1 MARRGRRAEGS
12 ALQQRLRLF
21 QFRRKAYG
29 SRLSETRASRGFA
42 VFRTPTVFGQIPGEQ
57 PYFEATNSGTEDRRQ
72 GLVMTLTARVFLL
85 VALAAAPTSALL
97 IFDNYQRLQQREA
110 DAEQEA
116 LRSTRLVSAE
126 LDQIFKG
133 IESLL
138 RAAAQTPMV
147 SAFQNPECT
156 DYLRRLEGINPNAG
170 RLVAVDATGQVRCGA
185 TARLTGVADR
195 DYYHAALK
203 SDDLVVGGYTIGR
216 GSGAP
221 ILPLAVRFATS
232 EGTGVLVSG
241 LRLDWLREHFSR
253 IFGAFPARSSLTI
266 VDRDG
271 IILVRLPNADRAGQ
285 PLQNYEYVVH
295 APQPGVFRSTA
306 EKNADGVARF
316 LGFTP
321 IESPPRGVAIA
332 VGFPQATVLAEAR
345 ASALRNGVL
354 TALAAIL
361 AFSAAALAGRA
372 FIHRPVSELLA
383 VIERWRTGDLG
394 ARAQPASGRSEFDQL
409 GKAFNSMAAE
419 LESALQHKEVLLRE
433 LSHRIMNSLQTISAL
448 FRLQASSMKELPTD
462 AAQFAEAIR
471 RIDALA
477 LAYKR
482 IKAVQGVESMDF
494 AAFLVELCND
504 LRASV
509 MEGNCVVKAD
519 PLMIAPEQAIPLSLI
534 VNELLTNAVKHGSK
548 GDALIAVELASS
560 PEQCRLVVRNEG
572 SWPGE
577 SRAAPKGFGTRMI
590 SAMVCQLRGT
600 LEVSSADG
608 RTEFAVTFRPG
619 APGDQ
624 QKPLK

>member
-1 MARRGRRAEGS
+1 
-12 ALQQRLRLF
+12 
-21 QFRRKAYG
+21 
-29 SRLSETRASRGFA
+29 
-42 VFRTPTVFGQIPGEQ
+42 
-57 PYFEATNSGTEDRRQ
+57 
-72 GLVMTLTARVFLL
+72 
-85 VALAAAPTSALL
+85 
-97 IFDNYQRLQQREA
+97 
-110 DAEQEA
+110 
-116 LRSTRLVSAE
+116 
-126 LDQIFKG
+126 
-133 IESLL
+133 
-138 RAAAQTPMV
+138 
-147 SAFQNPECT
+147 
-156 DYLRRLEGINPNAG
+156 
-170 RLVAVDATGQVRCGA
+170 
-185 TARLTGVADR
+185 
-195 DYYHAALK
+195 
-203 SDDLVVGGYTIGR
+203 
-216 GSGAP
+216 
-221 ILPLAVRFATS
+221 
-232 EGTGVLVSG
+232 
-241 LRLDWLREHFSR
+241 
-253 IFGAFPARSSLTI
+253 
-266 VDRDG
+266 
-271 IILVRLPNADRAGQ
+271 
-285 PLQNYEYVVH
+285 
-295 APQPGVFRSTA
+295 
-306 EKNADGVARF
+306 
-316 LGFTP
+316 
-321 IESPPRGVAIA
+321 

-394 ARAQPASGRSEFDQL
+394 ARAQHASGRSEFDQL

-448 FRLQASSMKELPTD
+448 FRLQASSMKEPTD

-519 PLMIAPEQAIPLSLI
+519 PLMVAPEQAIPLSLI

-548 GDALIAVELASS
+548 GDAPIAVELASS
-560 PEQCRLVVRNEG
+560 PEQCRLFVRNEG
-572 SWPGE
+572 SWPAE

-590 SAMVCQLRGT
+590 SAMVSQLRGT